1 MSTSIKHANTIRLPD
16 TADQYS
22 RRVHINVRG
31 EKVTMV
37 YRWKDQKSSKAHTQ
51 RMTLDD
57 EQVGRLLGALMMATD
72 KAIGDEAHDRLESFG
87 YGMSEIMDK

>member
-1 MSTSIKHANTIRLPD
+1 MSKSITHANTIRLPD
-16 TADQYS
+16 TADQFT

-37 YRWKDQKSSKAHTQ
+37 YRWKDHKSPKAHTQ

-57 EQVGRLLGALMMATD
+57 KQVGRLMCALTMAADKVVGDNRERLVEFGA
-72 KAIGDEAHDRLESFG
+72 
-87 YGMSEIMDK
+87 GMQEIIEK